1 MIKSPFHICASEN
14 LLRIGSGDYSHL
26 SVHTRSDQQEVFTH
40 GKTSERM
47 SEGLG
52 EGPAN
57 TTQRWLDIWLYTT
70 EFSPSPGAVI
80 LFQCQQSSP
89 EVLRSLHLSGWK
101 KSFCHHVHFT
111 LLLHPQVFVFF
122 CLCTNHQHTHPLP
135 CTVSRLV

>member
-14 LLRIGSGDYSHL
+14 LLRIRSGDYSHL

-57 TTQRWLDIWLYTT
+57 ATQRWLDIWLYMT
-70 EFSPSPGAVI
+70 EFSLSPGSVVLLQCHLQKFSDLFISQVGRNLFVI
-80 LFQCQQSSP
+80 MYILLF
-89 EVLRSLHLSGWK
+89 
-101 KSFCHHVHFT
+101 FFT
-111 LLLHPQVFVFF
+111 LRYLYSFACASIINTPTH
-122 CLCTNHQHTHPLP
+122 CLTQAL
-135 CTVSRLV
+135 